1 MEFKESKAERNQ
13 MNCLQRQKQCSV
25 LWSMAAKIG
34 VKMAL
39 LKVTVAGIG
48 KLQILCSN
56 HVGDIYQGGV
66 YSADSAW
73 KHDCVMC
80 I

>member
-1 MEFKESKAERNQ
+1 
-13 MNCLQRQKQCSV
+13 
-25 LWSMAAKIG
+25 MAAKIG